1 VSAMTT
7 RRAIAVLLCVSA
19 WPVGFGQAQSTETG
33 AWTAAL
39 TTYAQDPRRN
49 RRALLPLRRED
60 PKALEPLHLLALG
73 ESSLRSRRYAAATRW
88 FDQVIDREPGEPW
101 TGWARIGLGWIAL
114 AQEDYAGA
122 RQQFALV
129 ADTST
134 AASAGLGRYVVALL
148 DAVNDQPDAPA
159 QFEAVAEDGAL
170 PPEIRRA
177 ARLARGY
184 ALYWQEDYAQAATVL
199 DRVLTTVDVGTLW
212 DDARY
217 AGAWARLRAGDRP
230 AAHAVLTSLANGP
243 GRRQPVTNAL
253 VNLEPQAVMRAA
265 FERYRRAPMGPP
277 ESHVAIMLDG
287 NGYALAAAALRG
299 FGRGDSRLPPEP
311 LTYVR
316 TRLHQRTDRGDGAP
330 SRERPHR
337 APAAK
342 RPAPAPAPS
351 APWARVVAGMSLL
364 VLAASVWA
372 WRATRRRAA

>member
-1 VSAMTT
+1 MTT
-7 RRAIAVLLCVSA
+7 VTIRRAIAVLLCVSS
-19 WPVGFGQAQSTETG
+19 WPIGLGLAQATEMG

-60 PKALEPLHLLALG
+60 PRNLDPLHLLALG
-73 ESSLRSRRYAAATRW
+73 ESALRSRRYASATRW

-101 TGWARIGLGWIAL
+101 MGWARVGLGWIAL
-114 AQEDYAGA
+114 AQEDYSGA

-134 AASAGLGRYVVALL
+134 AVNAGLGRYVVALL

-159 QFEAVAEDGAL
+159 QFEAVADDEAL
-170 PPEIRRA
+170 SPEIRRA

-184 ALYWQEDYAQAATVL
+184 ALYWQGDYSQAAVVL
-199 DRVLTTVDVGTLW
+199 DQATTAVDVGTLW

-230 AAHAVLTSLANGP
+230 AAQAALTSLANGP
-243 GRRQPVTNAL
+243 GRRQPVANAL

-299 FGRGDSRLPPEP
+299 FGRSDSRLPPEP

-316 TRLHQRTDRGDGAP
+316 TRLQQRDDSGDNTP
-330 SRERPHR
+330 SRERHR
-337 APAAK
+337 APAAN
-342 RPAPAPAPS
+342 RPAPAPEPAV
-351 APWARVVAGMSLL
+351 PWARVVGGMSLL
-364 VLAASVWA
+364 VLAATVWG
-372 WRATRRRAA
+372 WRVTRRRAT